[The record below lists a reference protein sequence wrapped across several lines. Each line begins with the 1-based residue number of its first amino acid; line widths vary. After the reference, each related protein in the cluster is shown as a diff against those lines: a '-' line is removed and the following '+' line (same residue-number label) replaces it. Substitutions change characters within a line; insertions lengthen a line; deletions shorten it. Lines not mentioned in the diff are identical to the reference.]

1 MREGPRLRIRILISQ
16 GIKALEQWLRF
27 TNYLRSF
34 ATVRCATILVSVSD
48 LERQIRAELRR

>member
-34 ATVRCATILVSVSD
+34 ATVTCATILVNVSD
-48 LERQIRAELRR
+48 LEKQIRSDRRR

>member
-48 LERQIRAELRR
+48 LGKQIRPELRR